1 MNRIIEIAADTIF
14 SLFGAGF
21 VGWLF
26 WRALKRSDDP
36 EKILFKSLFSTALVI
51 GEVFFIRH
59 LTNGLH
65 EGGVVGN
72 FAPAFLITT
81 SVAMAGIVLSIVW
94 TPQISEFLFK
104 PLTSLYDGGDEPPE
118 PKPFYS
124 IAQAKRKRGEFLDA
138 ALEVRKQL
146 DRFPNHYEGVM
157 LLAAIQ
163 AEDLR
168 DLAAAENTLKI
179 FCDSPDSPPLQI
191 AAALTQLADWHL
203 KIAQEVDPARGAF
216 EKIIKLFPHT
226 IQAAQA
232 AQRIAHL
239 GEMGKILLESQNR
252 QPMAVP
258 EGIKNVGLLNSSEHL
273 IPVDTDPEKMAAD
286 FVKHLEQHPLDTE
299 AREKLAVIYAGHYQR
314 LDLAAGELEQL
325 IEMPDQLPKR
335 TAHWLNLLADLQM
348 HHGADY
354 DTIRKT
360 LERIVEKFPELP
372 VAKLAESRLNHLKL
386 EIKGKK
392 ETPGKQLGVYEQN
405 IGLKGDRFFSP
416 RQL

>member
-1 MNRIIEIAADTIF
+1 MSRVLEFVGDAILSVIGIA
-14 SLFGAGF
+14 F

-26 WRALKRSDDP
+26 WRALKRSNDP
-36 EKILFKSLFSTALVI
+36 ERLIFKWIFTAPIIWIIFKIVVPDFEKGGFDAI
-51 GEVFFIRH
+51 F
-59 LTNGLH
+59 GLILMSIC
-65 EGGVVGN
+65 G
-72 FAPAFLITT
+72 
-81 SVAMAGIVLSIVW
+81 VAMMVTWRHSLIDIVANPIG
-94 TPQISEFLFK
+94 
-104 PLTSLYDGGDEPPE
+104 SLYDGGKEEVE

-124 IAQAKRKRGEFLDA
+124 IAQAKRKRGEFLEA

-191 AAALTQLADWHL
+191 AAALTQLADWHI
-203 KIAQEVDPARGAF
+203 KIAQGVDPARGAF
-216 EKIIKLFPHT
+216 EKIITLFPHT

-239 GEMGKILLESQNR
+239 GGTEKIMLAAHDR
-252 QPMAVP
+252 QAMLVP
-258 EGIKNVGLLNSSEHL
+258 KGEKNVGLLDSSKHL
-273 IPVDTDPEKMAAD
+273 IPTEIHPEILAAD
-286 FVKHLEQHPLDTE
+286 FVKHLEQHPHDTE
-299 AREKLAVIYAGHYQR
+299 IREKLAIIYAKHYQR
-314 LDLAAGELEQL
+314 LDLAAMELTQL
-325 IEMPDQLPKR
+325 IEQPNQPAKHV
-335 TAHWLNLLADLQM
+335 AQWLNLLADLQI
-348 HHGADY
+348 HGGADY
-354 DTIRKT
+354 DTVRGT
-360 LERIVEKFPELP
+360 LAKIVELFPDLP

-386 EIKGKK
+386 EIRGKT

-405 IGLKGDRFFSP
+405 IGLKGDRFFLP

>member
-1 MNRIIEIAADTIF
+1 MSRILEIVGDAILSVIGIA
-14 SLFGAGF
+14 F

-36 EKILFKSLFSTALVI
+36 ERLIFKWIFTAPIIWIIFKIVVPDFEKGGFDAI
-51 GEVFFIRH
+51 F
-59 LTNGLH
+59 GLILMSIC
-65 EGGVVGN
+65 G
-72 FAPAFLITT
+72 
-81 SVAMAGIVLSIVW
+81 VAMMVTWRHSLIDIVANPIG
-94 TPQISEFLFK
+94 
-104 PLTSLYDGGDEPPE
+104 SLYDGGKEEVE

-124 IAQAKRKRGEFLDA
+124 IAQAKRKRGEFLEA

-179 FCDSPDSPPLQI
+179 FYDSPDSPPLQI
-191 AAALTQLADWHL
+191 AAALTQLADWHI
-203 KIAQEVDPARGAF
+203 KIAQGVDPARDAF
-216 EKIIKLFPHT
+216 EKIITLFPHT

-232 AQRIAHL
+232 TQRIAHL
-239 GEMGKILLESQNR
+239 GGTEKNLLAAHDR
-252 QPMAVP
+252 QAMLVP
-258 EGIKNVGLLNSSEHL
+258 KGEKNVGLLDSSKHL
-273 IPVDTDPEKMAAD
+273 IPTETHPEILAAD
-286 FVKHLEQHPLDTE
+286 FVKHLEQHPHDTE
-299 AREKLAVIYAGHYQR
+299 IREKLAIIYAKHYQR

-360 LERIVEKFPELP
+360 LERIAEKFPELP

-386 EIKGKK
+386 EIRGKK
-392 ETPGKQLGVYEQN
+392 ETPSKPLGVYEQN